1 MQRKSINSIEYFIRS
16 LHFILIDIREI
27 IDNTFKNEFDKIKSK
42 TASIIVTN
50 GVTASERRIATKDP
64 NDPNDLTPESTLEEA
79 IKIGFNTTEKEG
91 LLYWVDDNL
100 DNEVPIHE
108 TVVKISYDE
117 ETANEIQT
125 QLTNLND
132 NRVYNVTLKSG
143 MTITITAKN

>member
-1 MQRKSINSIEYFIRS
+1 MFDNMF
-16 LHFILIDIREI
+16 
-27 IDNTFKNEFDKIKSK
+27 DNTFKNEFDKIKSK
-42 TASIIVTN
+42 TASIILTN